1 MPHYDQSTGKD
12 IYIYAAD
19 LQINKP
25 ITMSLKILITKS
37 VQYNN
42 WVVNK
47 YLDWLTTKSE
57 EQLNQEVPSSFPTIL
72 KTLYHIWQTQEY
84 WWSHI
89 SENNDFDFEKIFN
102 KTDDIF
108 NAIRDSSQ
116 KLVDYVTALSEQD
129 LEKNI
134 KVESPWFQCDFSKY
148 EYIQHLI
155 IHGTY
160 HRGQIVTI
168 GRNIGITD
176 APMTDYNF
184 WNIYKDQK

>member
-1 MPHYDQSTGKD
+1 LPHYDQSTGKD

>member
-1 MPHYDQSTGKD
+1 
-12 IYIYAAD
+12 
-19 LQINKP
+19 
-25 ITMSLKILITKS
+25 
-37 VQYNN
+37 
-42 WVVNK
+42 
-47 YLDWLTTKSE
+47 
-57 EQLNQEVPSSFPTIL
+57 
-72 KTLYHIWQTQEY
+72 IWQTQEY

-89 SENNDFDFEKIFN
+89 SERNDFDFEKTFSN
-102 KTDDIF
+102 KEDIF
-108 NAIRDSSQ
+108 NAIKDSSQ
-116 KLVDYVTALSEQD
+116 KLQDYVEGLSEQD
-129 LEKNI
+129 LEKNV

-160 HRGQIVTI
+160 HRGQTVTM